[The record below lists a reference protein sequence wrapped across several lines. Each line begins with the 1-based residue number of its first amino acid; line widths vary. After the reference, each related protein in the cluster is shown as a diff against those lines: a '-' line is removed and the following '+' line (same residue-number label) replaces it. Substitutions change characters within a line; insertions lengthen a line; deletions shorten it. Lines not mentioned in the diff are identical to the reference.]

1 MSGYQYIDTT
11 GVIVPDTSTLV
22 TVVETEWTDS
32 LPNIN
37 VQNIDGSP
45 NSSTPQGVMI
55 ASEVA
60 ARSSF
65 LTNNAAL
72 ANQINPNQSG
82 GLFLDAVAAL
92 SGLERLANTFTIV
105 PNVALAGV
113 AGSPIAAGSQA
124 TTPAGDVFE
133 LQALVTLDGS
143 GNGAGTFIA
152 LAAGPVAA
160 PSGTWTPSAVLGWE
174 TVTNPVTGVPGSATQ
189 SDEAFR
195 LLRRITLAL
204 QSVAMPEAMLSAVN
218 ILTGVIGTQF
228 RQNVTNTPITIDG
241 IALLPN
247 SVWMVVDGGVILDI
261 ATTLFNTLSGGCNWN
276 GSVTQAVVDPSS
288 GQTYNVKFDRPTLIP
303 LLVRVTCSQGS
314 FIGDPSQ
321 AVVQAVLDFANNI
334 IPNIKGFVVG
344 QSASPFEVAAGVNV
358 ECQGLYI
365 RKVELSLVS
374 VVNFQPVEI
383 AMLIFQ
389 KATVISGDITV
400 VVV

>member
-1 MSGYQYIDTT
+1 MSDYQYIDAT

-37 VQNIDGSP
+37 VQNVDGSP

-92 SGLERLANTFTIV
+92 SGLERAADTFTIV

-124 TTPAGDVFE
+124 TTPGGDIFE
-133 LQALVTLDGS
+133 LQALVTLNGS
-143 GNGAGTFIA
+143 GTGTGTFIA
-152 LAAGPVAA
+152 LVAGPVAA

-174 TVTNPVTGVPGSATQ
+174 TVINPVNGIPGSATQ

-195 LLRRITLAL
+195 LLRRNALAL
-204 QSVAMPEAMLSAVN
+204 QSVSLPEAMISAVN
-218 ILTGVIGTQF
+218 ILTGVIGVQF
-228 RQNVTNTPITIDG
+228 RQNVTSAPITIDT
-241 IALLPN
+241 IALSAN
-247 SVWMVVDGGVILDI
+247 SVWMIVDGGTDAAV
-261 ATTLFNTLSGGCNWN
+261 ATALYDTLSGGCGWN
-276 GSVTQAVVDPSS
+276 GATSVVVTDPIS
-288 GQTYNVKFDRPTLIP
+288 GQVETVKFDRPTLVP
-303 LLVRVTCSQGS
+303 LLVFVTCSQGS
-314 FIGDPSQ
+314 FIGDPDTS
-321 AVVQAVLDFANNI
+321 VVQAVLDFANNA
-334 IPNIKGFVVG
+334 IPNLKGFVVG
-344 QSASPFEVAAGVNV
+344 QSASPFEIAAGINA
-358 ECQGLYI
+358 ECMGLYI
-365 RKVELSLVS
+365 RKVEISLVS

-383 AMLIFQ
+383 PMFIWQ

>member
-1 MSGYQYIDTT
+1 MSDYQFINTT

-22 TVVETEWTDS
+22 TTVETEWSDS
-32 LPNIN
+32 LPNLN
-37 VQNIDGSP
+37 VQNVDGSP

-60 ARSSF
+60 ARSGV
-65 LTNNAAL
+65 LRNNAVL
-72 ANQINPNQSG
+72 ANQINPNQAG
-82 GLFLDAVAAL
+82 GLFLDAIAAL
-92 SGLERLANTFTIV
+92 SGLERLADTFTIV
-105 PNVALAGV
+105 SNVALAGI

-133 LQALVTLDGS
+133 LQALVTLNGS
-143 GNGAGTFIA
+143 GNGVGTFIA
-152 LAAGPVAA
+152 LVAGPVPA
-160 PSGTWTPSAVLGWE
+160 PSGAWTPQAVLGWE

-195 LLRRITLAL
+195 FLRRITLAL

-218 ILTGVIGTQF
+218 DLTGVIGTQF
-228 RQNVTNTPITIDG
+228 RQNVTGTPITIDG
-241 IALLPN
+241 ISLLPN
-247 SVWMVVDGGVILDI
+247 SVWMVVDGGTNDDI
-261 ATTLFNTLSGGCNWN
+261 TTALFDTLSGGCNWN
-276 GSVTQAVVDPSS
+276 GAVTVIVTDTSS
-288 GQTYNVKFDRPTLIP
+288 GQVYNVKFDRPTLVP
-303 LLVRVTCSQGS
+303 LLIRVTCSQGS

-321 AVVQAVLDFANNI
+321 AVVQAVLDFANNA

-344 QSASPFEVAAGVNV
+344 QSASPFEVAAGVNA

-365 RKVELSLVS
+365 RKIELSLVS
-374 VVNFQPVEI
+374 VVNFQPAEI

-400 VVV
+400 VIV